1 MSTVVPF
8 PDLNLMPAS
17 QSSTAGATAGDTVVT
32 GKLEVKAEPIEECQT
47 PPSSFS
53 DQSASADLIAEFIR
67 ISKLFRSAFKPHQI
81 EGLDGVSVY
90 GLDSGAIV
98 AVPEEDNR
106 ELIEPPP
113 GFRDNRVS
121 TVVVS
126 SPPPPKFERPKELA
140 RIAILG
146 HDQRKELRQVMKRTR
161 MTYESLRIHLMAES
175 MKNPVLG
182 QGRRR
187 RSDMAAAYIMRDR
200 GLWLNYD
207 KHIVGPISGIEIG
220 DIFFYRMELC
230 VVGLHGQTQAGIDC
244 LTAERSATGE
254 PIATSIVVSGGYED
268 DEDTGDV
275 LVYTGHGG
283 QDKQHKQCDNQ
294 RLVGGNLGMERSMH
308 YGIEVRVIRGIKY
321 ENSISSKVYVYD
333 GLYKIVD
340 WWFAVG
346 KSGFGVFK
354 FRLVRTEGQPMMG
367 SAVMRF
373 AQTLRSKPLMV
384 RPTGYVS
391 FDLSNKK
398 ENVPVFL
405 YNDVDGDQEPRHY
418 EYIAK
423 SVFPPGIFGQ
433 GGISRTGCD
442 CKLSCTDDCLCA
454 RKNGGEF
461 AYDDNGHLL
470 RGKDVVFECG
480 ELCTCAPN
488 CKSRVTQKGLRN
500 RLEVFRSKE
509 TGWGVR
515 TLDLIEAGAFICEYA
530 GVVVTR
536 HQAEILSMNGDVM
549 VYPGRFTDKW
559 RNWGDLSQVYPDF
572 VRPDYPSLPPLD
584 FAMDVSR
591 MRNVACYISHSK
603 DPNVMVQLVLYD
615 HNHLMFPRV
624 MLFALENI
632 SPLAELSLDYG
643 LADEVNG
650 KLAICN

>member
-53 DQSASADLIAEFIR
+53 DQSASTDLIAEFIR

-81 EGLDGVSVY
+81 EGLDGVSVF

-113 GFRDNRVS
+113 GFGDNRVS

-126 SPPPPKFERPKELA
+126 PPPPRFERPRELA

-175 MKNPVLG
+175 IKNPVLG

-480 ELCTCAPN
+480 EFCTCGPN